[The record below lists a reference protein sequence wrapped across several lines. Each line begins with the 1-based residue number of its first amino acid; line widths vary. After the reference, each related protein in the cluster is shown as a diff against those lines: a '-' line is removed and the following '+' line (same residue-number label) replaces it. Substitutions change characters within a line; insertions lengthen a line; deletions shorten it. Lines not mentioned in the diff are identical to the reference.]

1 MAHSWAILAQRAG
14 GSLVAVSLGYQME
27 IEKEIKRGFEDP
39 NSPLG
44 CPPCLGVLVD
54 DSSKG
59 EAFAVT
65 SLTVIIIAYIISE

>member
-1 MAHSWAILAQRAG
+1 
-14 GSLVAVSLGYQME
+14 ME